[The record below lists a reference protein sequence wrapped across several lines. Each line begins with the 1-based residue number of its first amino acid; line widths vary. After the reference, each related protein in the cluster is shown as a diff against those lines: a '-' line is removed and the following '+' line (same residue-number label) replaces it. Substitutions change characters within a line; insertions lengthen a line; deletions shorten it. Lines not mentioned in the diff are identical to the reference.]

1 MDRSFQPQVNPS
13 EAFRQR
19 ADLQRQAK
27 AGDVRA
33 IAQLLSATLGD
44 SSLDLEVSRRHH
56 ILYVFLTTADL
67 DAPEIY
73 GRIIY
78 GEIVALNLA
87 GIRQL
92 QVVDGRNQPFPQRW
106 QQVFALTPG
115 ADRPLNPP
123 VDTAVIDVAA
133 PSPPPP
139 PASVPVAPS
148 TARRR
153 WRRWIIL
160 PATIALGFGLGAGVT
175 QWRYAQQSAQ
185 VETSVDAPEAIVAD
199 TDRPLGDDLPPEQL
213 TQENASPPDTP
224 PFMPMLSTDQA
235 AALIPSSLEAP
246 PRITVKAVGDIIP
259 GTDYQTYRLPQDWRY
274 LFRSIQ
280 YHLGDADIVFG
291 NFESTLTDVPRS
303 AKDTSRPMT
312 FAFRTP
318 PWYASVLKVAGFN
331 VLSVANNHSFDF
343 FEQGFEDTVAH
354 IEAEGMKAVGRK
366 GDITLMQVQGIT
378 VAVIGFSTL
387 SHHNTVHDLD
397 TAIHLV
403 QTAQQQADLVIVS
416 FHAGKEGTDAIY
428 TRNETEFFHG
438 ENRGNVVQFSRT
450 VVDHGADLV
459 LGHGPHVPRAIELYN
474 DKLIAYSL
482 GNFLGYRT
490 LSTQGPL
497 GVSLILEVHLNAQ
510 GDFVNGRI
518 IPVALDRNG
527 VPYLDDHFQGVVL
540 VRHFTQRDF
549 PDTPLRI
556 DDLGY
561 IWPSDSGE

>member
-1 MDRSFQPQVNPS
+1 MDRPSQPQVNSP
-13 EAFRQR
+13 ATCGQR
-19 ADLQRQAK
+19 ADLRRQAQG
-27 AGDVRA
+27 GDLQA
-33 IAQLLSATLGD
+33 IGQLLSATLGE

-56 ILYVFLTTADL
+56 ILYVFLTTANL
-67 DAPEIY
+67 DGPESY

-92 QVVDGRNQPFPQRW
+92 QVVDGRNQLFPQRW
-106 QQVFALTPG
+106 QQVFALPPG
-115 ADRPLNPP
+115 ADRPQKLS
-123 VDTAVIDVAA
+123 VDTAAIAVAA
-133 PSPPPP
+133 PSPLPP
-139 PASVPVAPS
+139 PASAPLAQS
-148 TARRR
+148 TSRRR

-160 PATIALGFGLGAGVT
+160 PAAVALGSGLGAGVT
-175 QWRYAQQSAQ
+175 QWHYTQQATQ
-185 VETSVDAPEAIVAD
+185 VETSVDAAEAIVTD
-199 TDRPLGDDLPPEQL
+199 TDLPQGDDPLPEQL
-213 TQENASPPDTP
+213 TQENASPLDVA
-224 PFMPMLSTDQA
+224 PFNPMLSTDQA
-235 AALIPSSLEAP
+235 TALLPSSLEAP
-246 PRITVKAVGDIIP
+246 PLITVKAVGDIIP

-303 AKDTSRPMT
+303 AKDTSRSMT

-331 VLSVANNHSFDF
+331 VLSVANNHTFDF
-343 FEQGFEDTVAH
+343 FEQGFEDTVTH

-378 VAVIGFSTL
+378 VAMIGFSTL
-387 SHHNTVHDLD
+387 NHHNTVHDLD

-416 FHAGKEGTDAIY
+416 FHAGKEGTNAIY
-428 TRNETEFFHG
+428 TRNETEFFYG

-497 GVSLILEVHLNAQ
+497 GVSLILEAHLNAQ

-540 VRHFTQRDF
+540 VRNFTQRDF

-561 IWPSDSGE
+561 IWPTPRD